1 MRVDSFTAGAQSW
14 SLLSIRSSVR
24 KSDPTGELSDPIEES
39 VDETDLDRMMNR
51 LSDPIEESVVPAPGQ
66 ASLSPYADLAATAGV
81 DSSVNESVL
90 VIDVTNSSNTT
101 LENVSAVNLTADL
114 ANTTAWAL
122 VVQEELEAARNET
135 GSGCDCTPAPPAPY
149 SDVNA
154 TPAPIVEPVEELT
167 AAEEEAVNATREAAM
182 PDCSVADWGEWSD
195 CVVEPTGTY
204 KSRVEIRE
212 RHVINPQADGGAP
225 CPPLTQQSQCS
236 GEGFI
241 TGVVNVQSNGLFR

>member
-24 KSDPTGELSDPIEES
+24 KRDPIGELSDLVERIAIAFGEGVEES
-39 VDETDLDRMMNR
+39 VDET
-51 LSDPIEESVVPAPGQ
+51 VTVPAPRQ
-66 ASLSPYADLAATAGV
+66 ASRSAFADLAAAAGV

-225 CPPLTQQSQCS
+225 CPPLTQQSMCS